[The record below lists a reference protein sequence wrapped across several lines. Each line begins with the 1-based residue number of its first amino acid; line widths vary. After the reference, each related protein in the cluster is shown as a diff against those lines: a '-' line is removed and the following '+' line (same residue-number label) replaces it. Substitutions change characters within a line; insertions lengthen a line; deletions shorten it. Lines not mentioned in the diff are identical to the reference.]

1 MSASDSAA
9 EASRLIGFGLRPKLV
24 PSRDEEYRRLVR
36 RFRAD
41 DEFAAV
47 TAAVA
52 RGLDLV
58 ILEVTERTGV
68 VVASTE
74 ESVFAIR
81 MSDYARRTGGE
92 GKAHER
98 VLHALAHLGA
108 AALAFPRP
116 ADLADE
122 SYLGRITV
130 EGVEAFVRQAATA
143 LAENATAEGEDT
155 DPSSDRPGLET
166 VWRVYARRARTG
178 ATGDGRKLA
187 SSTTGIVSKAVA
199 FLADQGL
206 LVRTG
211 DARGGTY
218 RTTPRYRV
226 QVREAGAIMFEE
238 LLALGITAIT
248 DGTGTLAAV
257 EWAPDDI
264 AKL

>member
-1 MSASDSAA
+1 MSATDTAA
-9 EASRLIGFGLRPKLV
+9 ESSRLLGFGLRPKLV
-24 PSRDEEYRRLVR
+24 PARDEEYRRLVR

-41 DEFAAV
+41 DEFAAI
-47 TAAVA
+47 TAAIA
-52 RGLDLV
+52 TGLDLV
-58 ILEVTERTGV
+58 ILEATERTGL

-74 ESVFAIR
+74 ESIFATR
-81 MSDYARRTGGE
+81 MTDYARRTGGE

-122 SYLGRITV
+122 SYLGRITAH
-130 EGVEAFVRQAATA
+130 GVEAFVRQATTH
-143 LAENATAEGEDT
+143 LAEKAAADGEDT
-155 DPSSDRPGLET
+155 DPSSDQPGLET

-178 ATGDGRKLA
+178 GTGDGRKLHT
-187 SSTTGIVSKAVA
+187 STTGIVSKALA

-211 DARGGTY
+211 DERGGTY
-218 RTTPRYRV
+218 RTTPRYRA
-226 QVREAGAIMFEE
+226 QVKEAGTVMFEE
-238 LLALGITAIT
+238 LLALGIAEVT
-248 DGTGTLAAV
+248 DGTGTLTSLQWAA
-257 EWAPDDI
+257 DDV